1 MLFSIIVP
9 LRKCPLP
16 LLGST
21 LESIAHQ
28 KDAQFEVII
37 IEAYSCVE
45 TQEFMNRYENLQII
59 ETDEK
64 TLDTLI
70 QQGVDAAKGDYLN
83 VLLPGEFYL
92 SHYALQTIAG
102 FIDENNA
109 PDIITCGWMENGKAY
124 FETRIPSLLKKGFY
138 PITLQNY
145 WFKKAIFEK
154 AGKFDP
160 RYAFKGKFDF
170 FCRLNQIGLNWP
182 PFKRALTDSHRQIR
196 EPTNPVLESK
206 EMLSILSRHY
216 GILTALRW
224 WCTQNQINF
233 FKNVLKALRK
243 AFFAKG

>member
-16 LLGST
+16 LLGTT

-28 KDAQFEVII
+28 KDAQFEVLI

-45 TQEFMNRYENLQII
+45 TQEFMSRYENLQII
-59 ETDEK
+59 EADEK
-64 TLDTLI
+64 NLDTLI
-70 QQGVDAAKGDYLN
+70 QLGVDAAKGDYLN
-83 VLLPGEFYL
+83 IILPGEFYL
-92 SHYALQTIAG
+92 SYYALQTMAE
-102 FIDENNA
+102 FVEEHNA

-124 FETRIPSLLKKGFY
+124 FEGRIPSLLKKGFY

-145 WFKKAIFEK
+145 WFKTSIFEK

-160 RYAFKGKFDF
+160 RYTYKGKFDF
-170 FCRLNQIGLNWP
+170 FCRLNQNDFTWR
-182 PFKRALTDSHRQIR
+182 PFKRVLTDSQRQLK
-196 EPTNPVLESK
+196 EPTNPVVESK
-206 EMLSILSRHY
+206 EMLAILSRHY
-216 GILTALRW
+216 GIFTALRW

-233 FKNVLKALRK
+233 FKNVFRSLRK